1 MSGVREKS
9 RRASRAVALCALLAA
24 LGTALMAL
32 GGLIPI
38 ATYCSPLVASV
49 LLLPVLSEL
58 DARWAW
64 MTWAVT
70 AALSLML
77 SIDREAAFFY
87 LFIGCWPILQ
97 PYFDAIR
104 SAPLRFVCKLA
115 YFALALGAMYAL
127 LLWVFQLSALLEDF
141 GDFTRWM
148 GVLFY
153 CGLVGVL
160 LLYDLALG
168 RLWLYWLHV
177 LRPRIMKARH

>member
-1 MSGVREKS
+1 MSTMREQS
-9 RRASRAVALCALLAA
+9 HRASRALALCALLAA

-32 GGLIPI
+32 GGLVPI

-58 DARWAW
+58 DKRWAW

-97 PYFDAIR
+97 PYFDAIKA
-104 SAPLRFVCKLA
+104 APLRFVCKLA

-148 GVLFY
+148 GLLFY
-153 CGLVGVL
+153 LGLVAVL
-160 LLYDLALG
+160 LLYDLALR
-168 RLWLYWLHV
+168 RLQLYWLYV
-177 LRPRIMKARH
+177 LRPRIMKSKK